1 MNVKDVMT
9 TEVLTV
15 SPETSLK
22 DVARLLSEH
31 RISGLPVVDERGAVV
46 GVVSEGD
53 VLFKE
58 GGPDSRGPLPW
69 RLDPRGTAHRAKLAA
84 RTAGDAMTSPAV
96 TVQEWRTVASA
107 AKVMLDERVN
117 RLPVVEHDRLVGI
130 VTRADLVRAFARSD
144 DTIRDEIRDRV
155 LRSVLMLRNP
165 ELVEVTVVDGQVAL
179 SGSVDT
185 PVEAQIAADVTARVP
200 GVVGVSSSL
209 GWSRAGEER

>member
-1 MNVKDVMT
+1 MV
-9 TEVLTV
+9 
-15 SPETSLK
+15 
-22 DVARLLSEH
+22 
-31 RISGLPVVDERGAVV
+31 
-46 GVVSEGD
+46 
-53 VLFKE
+53 
-58 GGPDSRGPLPW
+58 W
-69 RLDPRGTAHRAKLAA
+69 LAA
-84 RTAGDAMTSPAV
+84 RDT
-96 TVQEWRTVASA
+96 R
-107 AKVMLDERVN
+107 R
-117 RLPVVEHDRLVGI
+117 PVVPHDRLVGI